1 MKTGNGLV
9 FIVRYII
16 DIANASGSGD
26 VRVRDVD
33 DLY

>member
-9 FIVRYII
+9 FIARYII
-16 DIANASGSGD
+16 DITNASGSGD